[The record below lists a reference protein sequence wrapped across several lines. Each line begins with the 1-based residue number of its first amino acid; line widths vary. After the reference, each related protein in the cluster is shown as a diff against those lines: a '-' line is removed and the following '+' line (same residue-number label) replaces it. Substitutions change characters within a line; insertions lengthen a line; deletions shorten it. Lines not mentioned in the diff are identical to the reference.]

1 VLLDNNSRKTKT
13 LGERSVLA
21 LYCPP
26 KISHGMTR
34 DAKVSCLSY
43 ASPNYEK
50 GVGRE
55 K

>member
-1 VLLDNNSRKTKT
+1 
-13 LGERSVLA
+13 
-21 LYCPP
+21 
-26 KISHGMTR
+26 MTR

-55 K
+55 KWQNTFLFIAPQSIVWRNQNFAHLSTW